1 MSLNKF
7 NQTMAYL
14 TSPEPKK
21 ISFQLRE
28 SHGQMFQPDEVEVER
43 LNFAEAGFVSG
54 DEFKKLYADFVGSDT
69 EFANLLNEQGFKT
82 RAGQSYNRKSVEKK
96 RKDLGI
102 TSNNPTQR
110 GIGWTKQQIIDQAKK
125 FNIDPKKYSLEDLRQ
140 LVNNKR
146 GQAARKEQYATDP
159 EYREKRQQQKRE
171 VMERVKADP
180 QRYELYKL
188 KAKERRGPA
197 LYQDLVPTEKT
208 AKGMFWRDLIING
221 LKEQRYGK
229 NEYHIQ
235 FANPKQKSPKNLQD
249 TLSVKLIDTNF
260 PKKPITFGN
269 FLKHLDKN
277 QEFYGIDSKTA
288 LKEYDKKRFLQTK
301 PQLRDEL
308 NQVIYGSSYDPTNV
322 SNRRFFSPMHVH
334 HVAGRKGNAFNVQ
347 FSVAPEN
354 KLEGAERRKL
364 DNIFSRSTDE
374 ATKAKAV
381 KNYVDNVAETLETRL
396 PKEMAEYLGGQE
408 IRGRRESFTEMT
420 KRVAP
425 ELLETLDAGTIAQ
438 MNELGFMGMTDS
450 AAQEFSNVLRKV
462 KPGATAVA
470 KVALTEIGLG
480 APFALLDYNEGYSTE
495 DILTNIATL
504 GVGTAF
510 KDEAQKRNYI
520 KDVHPNLI
528 EAYDSLKAKEKFVP
542 SLAYSVGRGAGSYDP
557 NAYVPPEVTA
567 VEKVA
572 NVFGQKF
579 EEGLGLDRQKTAL
592 EREQAAATRE
602 LPVISDVDI
611 PEQPFI
617 KQEELPEATGFD
629 FLGKTIAGEPRME
642 FDKGG
647 SPKKEKIDIPRR
659 RVVQGIGMG
668 LASIPF
674 LGPLGRLLRGSSKT
688 ATKAV
693 AKTAAKAAI
702 RDNSFE
708 RFMMA
713 SKKLFDEG
721 TPSYTKEGEIRIVH
735 PDKNITY
742 VEDVQ
747 SGHKHIEFETDKGTT
762 GYIEYRPGESYID
775 EATGKGGVSNPEVI
789 DYEEVYR
796 ASGPDDYVKDI
807 EEGMSDDIL
816 TSFDNFIGFKPKKE

>member
-816 TSFDNFIGFKPKKE
+816 TSFDNFIGFKSKKE

>member
-747 SGHKHIEFETDKGTT
+747 SGHKHIEFETDRGTT

-816 TSFDNFIGFKPKKE
+816 TSFDNFIGFKSKKE

>member
-43 LNFAEAGFVSG
+43 LNFAKAGFVSG
-54 DEFKKLYADFVGSDT
+54 DEFKKLYAGFVGSDS

-82 RAGQSYNRKSVEKK
+82 IAGQPYNRKSVEKK

-110 GIGWTKQQIIDQAKK
+110 GIGWTKQQIIDEAKK
-125 FNIDPKKYSLEDLRQ
+125 FNLDPKKYSLEQLRQ
-140 LVNNKR
+140 LVNTKR

-159 EYREKRQQQKRE
+159 EYKARRRQQQRD
-171 VMERVKADP
+171 VMEKVKADP
-180 QRYELYKL
+180 ERYALYKL
-188 KAKERRGPA
+188 KAQERRGPTI
-197 LYQDLVPTEKT
+197 YQDLVPTEKT

-249 TLSVKLIDTNF
+249 TLSVKLIDKNF

-308 NQVIYGSSYDPTNV
+308 NKVIHGSSYDPTNV
-322 SNRRFFSPMHVH
+322 SNRRFFSPMHIH
-334 HVAGRKGNAFNVQ
+334 HVAGRKNNAFNVQ
-347 FSVAPEN
+347 FSVALEN
-354 KLEGAERRKL
+354 RLEGAERNKL
-364 DNIFSRSTDE
+364 DNVFSRSTDE
-374 ATKAKAV
+374 TTRAKAIRD
-381 KNYVDNVAETLETRL
+381 YVDNVAETLETEL
-396 PKEMAEYLGGQE
+396 TEEMAQYLGGE
-408 IRGRRESFTEMT
+408 KLRGRRESFTEMT

-462 KPGATAVA
+462 KPAATTIA

-504 GVGTAF
+504 GMGVSF
-510 KDEAQKRNYI
+510 KDETQKRNYI

-528 EAYDSLKAKEKFVP
+528 ESYDSFKAKEKFVP

-567 VEKVA
+567 IEKVA
-572 NVFGQKF
+572 NVFGREF
-579 EEGLGLDRQKTAL
+579 EKGLGLKRQKTAL

-602 LPVISDVDI
+602 LPVVSDVDI

-647 SPKKEKIDIPRR
+647 SPKKEKINIPRR
-659 RVVQGIGMG
+659 RVVQGIGVG
-668 LASIPF
+668 LASLPF
-674 LGPLGRLLRGSSKT
+674 LGPLGRLLKGSSKT
-688 ATKAV
+688 I
-693 AKTAAKAAI
+693 AKTTARTAI
-702 RDNSFE
+702 RNNAME
-708 RFMMA
+708 RFTLAA
-713 SKKLFDEG
+713 SKLFDEG
-721 TPSYTKEGEIRIVH
+721 TPSYTKQGEIRIVH

-747 SGHKHIEFETDKGTT
+747 TGHKHIEFETDKGTT

-807 EEGMSDDIL
+807 EEGLNDDIL
-816 TSFDNFIGFKPKKE
+816 TSFDNFIGYKPKKD

>member
-43 LNFAEAGFVSG
+43 LNFAKAGFVSG
-54 DEFKKLYADFVGSDT
+54 DEFKKLYAGFVGSDS

-82 RAGQSYNRKSVEKK
+82 IAGQPYNRKSVEKK

-110 GIGWTKQQIIDQAKK
+110 GIGWTKQQIIDEAKK
-125 FNIDPKKYSLEDLRQ
+125 FNLDPKKYSLEQLRQ
-140 LVNNKR
+140 LVNTKR
-146 GQAARKEQYATDP
+146 GQATRKEQYATDP
-159 EYREKRQQQKRE
+159 EYRAIRRQQQRD

-180 QRYELYKL
+180 ERYALYKL
-188 KAKERRGPA
+188 KAQERRGPTI
-197 LYQDLVPTEKT
+197 YQDLVPTEKT

-235 FANPKQKSPKNLQD
+235 FVNPKQKSPKNLQD
-249 TLSVKLIDTNF
+249 TLSVKLIDKNF

-308 NQVIYGSSYDPTNV
+308 NKVIYGSSYDPTNV

-334 HVAGRKGNAFNVQ
+334 HVAGRKNNAFNVQ
-347 FSVAPEN
+347 FSVALEN
-354 KLEGAERRKL
+354 RLEGAERNKL
-364 DNIFSRSTDE
+364 DNVFSRSTDE
-374 ATKAKAV
+374 TTRAKAIRD
-381 KNYVDNVAETLETRL
+381 YVDNVAETLETEL
-396 PKEMAEYLGGQE
+396 TEEMAQYLGGE
-408 IRGRRESFTEMT
+408 KLRGRRESFTEMT

-462 KPGATAVA
+462 KPAATTIA

-504 GVGTAF
+504 GMGVSF
-510 KDEAQKRNYI
+510 KDETQKRNYI

-528 EAYDSLKAKEKFVP
+528 ESYDSFKAKEKFVP

-567 VEKVA
+567 IEKVA
-572 NVFGQKF
+572 NVFGREF
-579 EEGLGLDRQKTAL
+579 EKGLGLKRQKTAL

-602 LPVISDVDI
+602 LPVVSDVDI

-647 SPKKEKIDIPRR
+647 SPKKEKINIPRR
-659 RVVQGIGMG
+659 RVVQGIGVG
-668 LASIPF
+668 LASLPF
-674 LGPLGRLLRGSSKT
+674 LGPLGRLLKGSSKT
-688 ATKAV
+688 I
-693 AKTAAKAAI
+693 AKTTARTAI
-702 RDNSFE
+702 RNNAME
-708 RFMMA
+708 RFTLAA
-713 SKKLFDEG
+713 SKLFDEG
-721 TPSYTKEGEIRIVH
+721 TPSYTKQGEIRIVH

-747 SGHKHIEFETDKGTT
+747 TGHKHIEFETDKGTT

-807 EEGMSDDIL
+807 EEGLNDDIL
-816 TSFDNFIGFKPKKE
+816 TSFDNFIGYKPKKD

>member
-668 LASIPF
+668 LASVPF

-721 TPSYTKEGEIRIVH
+721 TPSYTKQGEIRIVH

-816 TSFDNFIGFKPKKE
+816 TSFDNFIGFKSKKE

>member
-567 VEKVA
+567 IEKVA
-572 NVFGQKF
+572 NVFGREF
-579 EEGLGLDRQKTAL
+579 EKGLGLKRQKTAL

-602 LPVISDVDI
+602 LPVVSDVDI

-747 SGHKHIEFETDKGTT
+747 SGHKHIEFETDRGTT

-816 TSFDNFIGFKPKKE
+816 TSFDNFIGFKSKKE

>member
-249 TLSVKLIDTNF
+249 TLSVKLIDKNF

-308 NQVIYGSSYDPTNV
+308 NKVIYGSSYDPTNV

-470 KVALTEIGLG
+470 KAALAEIGLG

-747 SGHKHIEFETDKGTT
+747 SGHKHIEFETDRGTT

-816 TSFDNFIGFKPKKE
+816 TSFDNFIGFKSKKE

>member
-28 SHGQMFQPDEVEVER
+28 SHGQMFQPDEVKVER

-82 RAGQSYNRKSVEKK
+82 RAGQPYNRKSVEKK

-125 FNIDPKKYSLEDLRQ
+125 FNINPKKYSLEDLRQ

-702 RDNSFE
+702 RDKSFE

-816 TSFDNFIGFKPKKE
+816 TSFDNFIGFKSKKE

>member
-668 LASIPF
+668 LASVPF

-816 TSFDNFIGFKPKKE
+816 TSFDNFIGFKSKKE

>member
-470 KVALTEIGLG
+470 KVALAEIGLG

-504 GVGTAF
+504 GMGVSF
-510 KDEAQKRNYI
+510 KDETQKRNYI

-528 EAYDSLKAKEKFVP
+528 EAYDSFKAKEKFVP

-567 VEKVA
+567 IEKVA
-572 NVFGQKF
+572 NVFGREF
-579 EEGLGLDRQKTAL
+579 EKGLGLKRQKTAL

-602 LPVISDVDI
+602 LPVVSDVDI

-659 RVVQGIGMG
+659 RVVQGIGVG
-668 LASIPF
+668 LASLPF
-674 LGPLGRLLRGSSKT
+674 LGPLGRLLKGSSKT
-688 ATKAV
+688 I
-693 AKTAAKAAI
+693 AKTTARTAI
-702 RDNSFE
+702 RNNAME
-708 RFMMA
+708 RFTLAA
-713 SKKLFDEG
+713 SKLFDEG
-721 TPSYTKEGEIRIVH
+721 TPSYTKQGEIRIVH

-747 SGHKHIEFETDKGTT
+747 TGHKHIEFETDKGTT

-807 EEGMSDDIL
+807 EEGLNDDIL
-816 TSFDNFIGFKPKKE
+816 TSFDNFIGYKPKKD

>member
-21 ISFQLRE
+21 LSFQLRE
-28 SHGQMFQPDEVEVER
+28 SHGQMFQPDEVEIER
-43 LNFAEAGFVSG
+43 LNFAEAGFVRG
-54 DEFKKLYADFVGSDT
+54 DEFKKLYAGFVGSDT

-82 RAGQSYNRKSVEKK
+82 KAGQPYNLKSVSKK

-110 GIGWTKQQIIDQAKK
+110 GIGWTKQQIIDEAKK
-125 FNIDPKKYSLEDLRQ
+125 INLDPKKYSLEQLRQ
-140 LVNNKR
+140 LVNSKR
-146 GQAARKEQYATDP
+146 GQAVRKEQYATNP
-159 EYREKRQQQKRE
+159 EYRARRQQQKKE
-171 VMERVKADP
+171 VMERLKADP
-180 QRYELYKL
+180 ERYALFKL
-188 KAKERRGPA
+188 KAKERQG
-197 LYQDLVPTEKT
+197 LTIYQDLVPTEKT
-208 AKGMFWRDLIING
+208 AKGMFWRDLIVNG
-221 LKEQRYGK
+221 LKEQRGGK

-235 FANPKQKSPKNLQD
+235 FLNPRQKSPKNLQD
-249 TLSVKLIDTNF
+249 TLSVKLIDKNF

-277 QEFYGIDSKTA
+277 QDFYKIDSETA
-288 LKEYDKKRFLQTK
+288 LKEYNKKRFLQTK

-308 NQVIYGSSYDPTNV
+308 NKVIYGSSYDPTNV

-334 HVAGRKGNAFNVQ
+334 HVAGRKNNAFNVQ

-354 KLEGAERRKL
+354 TLEGAERNKL
-364 DNIFSRSTDE
+364 DNVFSRSTDE
-374 ATKAKAV
+374 ATRTKAV
-381 KNYVDNVAETLETRL
+381 RNYVDNVAETIETEL
-396 PKEMAEYLGGQE
+396 TEEMAEYLGGE
-408 IRGRRESFTEMT
+408 KLRGKRETFSEMT

-425 ELLETLDAGTIAQ
+425 QLLETLDASTIAQ

-450 AAQEFSNVLRKV
+450 AAQEFSDVLRKV
-462 KPGATAVA
+462 KPAATAIA
-470 KVALTEIGLG
+470 KVALAEISLG
-480 APFALLDYNEGYSTE
+480 GPFALVDYNQGYSTE
-495 DILTNIATL
+495 DILTNLATL
-504 GVGTAF
+504 GMGVSF

-528 EAYDSLKAKEKFVP
+528 EAYDSFKAKEKFVP

-557 NAYVPPEVTA
+557 NAYVPPKVTA

-579 EEGLGLDRQKTAL
+579 EERLGLDRQKTAL

-602 LPVISDVDI
+602 LPVVSDVDI

-617 KQEELPEATGFD
+617 KPEELPEATGFD
-629 FLGKTIAGEPRME
+629 FFGKTIAGEPRME

-647 SPKKEKIDIPRR
+647 SPKKEKINIPRR
-659 RVVQGIGMG
+659 KVVQGIGVG
-668 LASIPF
+668 LASLPF
-674 LGPLGRLLRGSSKT
+674 LGPLGRLLKGSSKT
-688 ATKAV
+688 VT
-693 AKTAAKAAI
+693 KTAVRTAI
-702 RDNSFE
+702 RNNTME
-708 RFMMA
+708 RFTLAA
-713 SKKLFDEG
+713 SKLFDEG

-742 VEDVQ
+742 IEDVQ

-796 ASGPDDYVKDI
+796 AFGPDDYVKDI
-807 EEGMSDDIL
+807 EEGMSDNIL
-816 TSFDNFIGFKPKKE
+816 TSFDNFIGFKLKKE